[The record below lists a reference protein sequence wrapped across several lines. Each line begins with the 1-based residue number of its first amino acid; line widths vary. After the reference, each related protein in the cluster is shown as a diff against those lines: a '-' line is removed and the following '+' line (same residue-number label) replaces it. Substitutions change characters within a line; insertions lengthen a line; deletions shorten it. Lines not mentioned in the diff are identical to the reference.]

1 MTKALNV
8 YNECIAS
15 MHLTC
20 QIINEYDVRL
30 WHIVE
35 EYVPPSKVDLDSRD
49 YAFEIDS
56 TSQNI
61 PFECDVSIRSD
72 SIIHKIDDKVYAIQ
86 VQSTFRFLKEVHD
99 YFTINSSSDI
109 FESQLQEICAS
120 YTAPAIVLG
129 AVDNALK
136 LSHKAHLK
144 DFKLA
149 GYHESFVRQIAQDR
163 SAEFKALLPWL
174 NHFWKR
180 LNKVDDPKKFIH
192 LVSQLQIILPQINCI
207 HQYNFDDYKL
217 LLTMAGDFSPLLNHL
232 QKRTQKVFA
241 N

>member
-8 YNECIAS
+8 YNACIGS

-120 YTAPAIVLG
+120 YTAPAVVLG
-129 AVDNALK
+129 TVDYALK
-136 LSHKAHLK
+136 VSHKAALK
-144 DFKLA
+144 EFRLS
-149 GYHESFVRQIAQDR
+149 GYYESCIRQIAQDR
-163 SAEFKALLPWL
+163 HDEFGALLPWL

-180 LNKVDDPKKFIH
+180 LNKMDDPKKFIH
-192 LVSQLQIILPQINCI
+192 LVSQLRLILTQIDCI
-207 HQYNFDDYKL
+207 HKYDFAAYKL
-217 LLTMAGDFSPLLNHL
+217 LLSMAGDFSPLLNHL
-232 QKRTQKVFA
+232 QKRTQTVFA

>member
-1 MTKALNV
+1 MPNQ
-8 YNECIAS
+8 
-15 MHLTC
+15 TC
-20 QIINEYDVRL
+20 LQRRAGVRARGANSG
-30 WHIVE
+30 
-35 EYVPPSKVDLDSRD
+35 YGQPKGGRKGGRNP
-49 YAFEIDS
+49 
-56 TSQNI
+56 
-61 PFECDVSIRSD
+61 
-72 SIIHKIDDKVYAIQ
+72 SII
-86 VQSTFRFLKEVHD
+86 
-99 YFTINSSSDI
+99 
-109 FESQLQEICAS
+109 
-120 YTAPAIVLG
+120 IVLG

-174 NHFWKR
+174 NHFSNK
-180 LNKVDDPKKFIH
+180 LNNVGQQTQFIH

-232 QKRTQKVFA
+232 QKRTQTVFA